1 VEQVKLFE
9 SIREAGCNVGGR
21 FAVQPLSLDQP
32 GTRGRIAERAFK
44 VASGL
49 GVVVGTLPTGSV
61 TSCNGQW
68 VEEFYSV
75 SVGFK
80 GQQLCRRT

>member
-1 VEQVKLFE
+1 MSAADL
-9 SIREAGCNVGGR
+9 
-21 FAVQPLSLDQP
+21 LSNPQRGLA
-32 GTRGRIAERAFK
+32 RGRIAERAFK

-49 GVVVGTLPTGSV
+49 GVVVGTIPTGSV

-68 VEEFYSV
+68 VEEFSSV